1 MDIKQNIGIHITESV
16 TVTDPTNNR
25 SIAIKAAYAD
35 PEKGPKMRE
44 AIANNNKSRKGIPK
58 SEITKQRMREA
69 KLGKKKSPEHLVNL
83 RKSRYMTGCIVSI
96 GNSFIMGSGAT
107 EDMTARQKAVFR
119 DQQLQMWQME
129 VPGLSVDM
137 TYHEMYFKLGVWLY
151 KKNPYL
157 FHVYGTKHLEK
168 GTSPVTIED
177 VKAHVEKL
185 YAK

>member
-1 MDIKQNIGIHITESV
+1 MDIKQNVGIHITESV
-16 TVTDPTNNR
+16 TITDPTNNR
-25 SIAIKAAYAD
+25 SIAVKAAWAD
-35 PEKGPKMRE
+35 PVKGAKMRE
-44 AIANNNKSRKGIPK
+44 AVASHNKTRKGIPK

-83 RKSRYMTGCIVSI
+83 RKSRHMTGCIVSI
-96 GNSFIMGSGAT
+96 GNKFILGSGAT
-107 EDMTARQKAVFR
+107 HLMTLRQKAVYR

-129 VPGLSVDM
+129 VPGLTVDM
-137 TYHEMYFKLGVWLY
+137 SYNEMYFKLGVWLY

-157 FHVYGTKHLEK
+157 FHVYGTDHINAK
-168 GTSPVTIED
+168 GSPITIDD